1 MLGIEFLMRGAL
13 EFNEPGVLMAFEETP
28 RDMASNVASLG
39 FDIEDLAAKKKLF
52 LDYVSVD
59 PSEIAETGQCRQPR
73 GPGIKKGEARPG
85 VTAKAGKNCK
95 LSRSPS
101 TYRIYLM
108 SKALN

>member
-1 MLGIEFLMRGAL
+1 MLGIEFLVRGAL

-28 RDMASNVASLG
+28 RDMASNVASL
-39 FDIEDLAAKKKLF
+39 AAKKKLF
-52 LDYVSVD
+52 LDYISVD

-108 SKALN
+108 SKAVN